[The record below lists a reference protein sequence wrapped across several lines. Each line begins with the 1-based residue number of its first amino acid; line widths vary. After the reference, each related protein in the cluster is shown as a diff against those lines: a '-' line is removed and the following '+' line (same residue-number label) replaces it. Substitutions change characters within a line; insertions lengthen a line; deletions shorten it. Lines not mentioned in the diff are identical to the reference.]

1 MRTRIPTLENTQVR
15 HPRLVMFLGCG
26 YMVNKEGERSVF
38 LVLEYCDKGTLEKF
52 VDASKADDPPSFKT
66 RVSLLSDI
74 AEGME
79 YLHCVHNSVR
89 GVRARVVRARVV
101 LARVVRARSA
111 RISSYHPL
119 ENHSNTTILSPSRES
134 LKHYH
139 FITL

>member
-52 VDASKADDPPSFKT
+52 VDASKADDPPSFET
-66 RVSLLSDI
+66 RVSLLLDI

-79 YLHCVHNSVR
+79 YLHCVHNSV
-89 GVRARVVRARVV
+89 
-101 LARVVRARSA
+101 RVVRARSA

-134 LKHYH
+134 LKHKYVLYIKH
-139 FITL
+139 LTYLK